1 MKTFAAWCTSHETAL
16 ACAEVDIARVSA
28 RLEAERQCPTP
39 AAAEAEAAL
48 APPAVVVQCDGPFR
62 HEQRWRG
69 TGLAVPVFALRTRN
83 SVGVGEF
90 ADIEQ
95 LADFCSAAGV
105 WL

>member
-1 MKTFAAWCTSHETAL
+1 M
-16 ACAEVDIARVSA
+16 
-28 RLEAERQCPTP
+28 P

-90 ADIEQ
+90 VDIKQ

-105 WL
+105 HSCLASSSLHKSSLVMLLIG

>member
-1 MKTFAAWCTSHETAL
+1 
-16 ACAEVDIARVSA
+16 
-28 RLEAERQCPTP
+28 
-39 AAAEAEAAL
+39 
-48 APPAVVVQCDGPFR
+48 VVVQCDGPFR